1 MFKTARFNHMIHLWK
16 SWSLFEILWL
26 LIFLSIGGVITF
38 VQQNTWFNFAVL
50 LSGIL
55 CVVLAAKGNIL
66 NYVFGLF
73 NSCSYAW
80 ICYQN
85 GLYGEMGLNL
95 FFFVPTALIGIW
107 LWKKHTQTTQLQIAR
122 SISFKQLSIIMLLN
136 LIGITI
142 LGFALMQISSQNNP
156 FIDATT
162 NLLAITATIL
172 MLYRFKEQWWFYI
185 ALNLLSILLWAF
197 RTMDGSGDGVM
208 MLLMWTAFLINA
220 IYGFYN
226 WHRLAKI
233 KPVSA

>member
-16 SWSLFEILWL
+16 SWNLFEILWL
-26 LIFLSIGGVITF
+26 LIFLSIGCVITF
-38 VQQNTWFNFAVL
+38 VQQDTWFNFAVL

-73 NSCSYAW
+73 NSCAYAW

-107 LWKKHTQTTQLQIAR
+107 LWKKHTQTTQLQFAR

-185 ALNLLSILLWAF
+185 ALNLFSILLWAF

-226 WHRLAKI
+226 WHRLEKI